1 METCHEQGIA
11 HGDIKVENIL
21 ISENY
26 KILLADFGSAE
37 EMNAERR
44 E

>member
-1 METCHEQGIA
+1 METCHNAGIA

-21 ISENY
+21 INENY

-37 EMNAERR
+37 EIISERS
-44 E
+44 